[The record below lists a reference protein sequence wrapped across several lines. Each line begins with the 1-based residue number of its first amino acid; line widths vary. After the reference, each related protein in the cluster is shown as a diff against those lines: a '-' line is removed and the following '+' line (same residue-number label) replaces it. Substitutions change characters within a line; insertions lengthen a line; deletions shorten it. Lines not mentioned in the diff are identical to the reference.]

1 MSDTFLTRKQMEE
14 SAAVVRAHTL
24 HQPHVG
30 LVLGSGLGALAEA
43 VERADVVPY
52 AEIPHF
58 APSTVE
64 GHVGRLVIGTLERQ
78 TVIVMQGRSHYYEG
92 YSMQQLT
99 LPVRVMQLLGVE
111 ILIVTNA
118 AGGLSPEFRPGDLM
132 LITDHINLIGMAGL
146 SPLRGPNDPS
156 LGPRFPDMSEAYDA
170 QLRALAHR
178 VAAERKIKLHE
189 GVYAGLAGPSF
200 ETPADLRFLRKIG
213 ADAVG
218 MSTVPEV
225 TVARHGGIRVL
236 GISGISNVAM
246 LEPGSAPPP
255 THQEVLEA
263 GQVIVPKLMAL
274 IRGVLQSLPTGEGRQ
289 PSK

>member
-1 MSDTFLTRKQMEE
+1 VSDIFLTRKQMEE
-14 SAAVVRAHTL
+14 SVAVVRAHTL
-24 HQPHVG
+24 HQPRVG

-52 AEIPHF
+52 ADISHF

-64 GHVGRLVIGTLERQ
+64 GHVGRLVIGTLEGQ
-78 TVIVMQGRSHYYEG
+78 TVIVMQGRLHYYEG
-92 YSMQQLT
+92 CSMQQVT

-111 ILIVTNA
+111 VLIVTNA
-118 AGGLSPEFRPGDLM
+118 AGGLAPEFRPGDLM
-132 LITDHINLIGMAGL
+132 LITDHINLIGIAGL

-170 QLRALAHR
+170 RLRELAQR
-178 VAAERKIKLHE
+178 VATERKIKLHE

-200 ETPADLRFLRKIG
+200 ETPADLRFLRRIG

-255 THQEVLEA
+255 THQEVLDA

-274 IRGVLQSLPTGEGRQ
+274 IRGVLQSLPER
-289 PSK
+289 